1 MRRVVLAGSGSGVG
15 KTSIAA
21 GLMLRMKHKVQ
32 PFKVGPDFIDPMFHA
47 MAAGRP
53 SRNLD
58 SFMMEP
64 EVMKEHFRWA
74 CGDADLAL
82 IEGVRGLYDGLTST
96 EDTGSTAEIAKL
108 LEAPVVLVINARS
121 LAKSAA
127 AVALGFKQLDPEV
140 RVAGVILNNVSG
152 ERHRRKATEAVEQLA
167 KLPVL
172 GAVERGRSLPER
184 HLGLVTVEEQGDLE
198 RTKEDLKAL
207 VEDVNLEMLLEI
219 SETAPEMNV
228 RKEPVF
234 PSGRS
239 GAKVAVPRDRSFCFY
254 YQENLESLE
263 RAGADIRYFR
273 PTDGDGLPE
282 ADLYYLGGGYPEE
295 HLDEL
300 SSNRDF
306 LDGLRSAASDG
317 KAIYAECG
325 GLMTLCSSIDA
336 GKRISMA
343 GVFPC
348 SAVLTIGRQGLSYVR
363 AVGTAVNP
371 FFPGCQVRGHEF
383 HYSHLAPLPQG
394 PFGYALERG
403 TGIDGSHDGLMFRRT
418 LGSYMHQHALSRL
431 DWGKR
436 LLAAA
441 ER

>member
-1 MRRVVLAGSGSGVG
+1 
-15 KTSIAA
+15 
-21 GLMLRMKHKVQ
+21 
-32 PFKVGPDFIDPMFHA
+32 
-47 MAAGRP
+47 
-53 SRNLD
+53 
-58 SFMMEP
+58 
-64 EVMKEHFRWA
+64 
-74 CGDADLAL
+74 
-82 IEGVRGLYDGLTST
+82 
-96 EDTGSTAEIAKL
+96 
-108 LEAPVVLVINARS
+108 
-121 LAKSAA
+121 
-127 AVALGFKQLDPEV
+127 
-140 RVAGVILNNVSG
+140 
-152 ERHRRKATEAVEQLA
+152 VEQLA

-254 YQENLESLE
+254 YQENMESLE